1 MRLLYDLGPSVQYRV
16 LYNPEAV
23 VRLFYCQ
30 SLSGALPPRTLPS
43 LLSFLSMG
51 SKKRKAASTPSAAAT
66 APTPSAAATA
76 PTKEARVAALQ
87 SWLLAAGGTI
97 HPSLRFG
104 NDGCGGTGVFA
115 KHHIAAESD
124 LFVVPRQCIISLET
138 VRLDRRDRPRPPAT
152 THDLRPH
159 AHHAPLIRFCPRA
172 ARQIRESC
180 LGRELCDALRALDGE
195 LADEEATEIATWIFM
210 VTGRCDTHTRRTLTC
225 TAHIRT

>member
-1 MRLLYDLGPSVQYRV
+1 
-16 LYNPEAV
+16 
-23 VRLFYCQ
+23 
-30 SLSGALPPRTLPS
+30 
-43 LLSFLSMG
+43 MG
-51 SKKRKAASTPSAAAT
+51 SKKRKAASTPSAAATAPTPSAAAT